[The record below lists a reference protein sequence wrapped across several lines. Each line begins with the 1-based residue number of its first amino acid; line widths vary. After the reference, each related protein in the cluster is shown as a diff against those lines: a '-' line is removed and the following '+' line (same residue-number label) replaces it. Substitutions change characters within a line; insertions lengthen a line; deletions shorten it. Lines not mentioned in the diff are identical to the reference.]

1 MARRLMEFCDRY
13 THHFVGQ
20 GRNSIGHARHYLTG
34 LLGTQRRKN
43 IETIE
48 NDVSGSDYQGME
60 QFISSSPWDHR
71 TLLDD
76 VSRDANELLG
86 DKKEAGFYIDE
97 SSFLKKG
104 TSSVG
109 VHRQWSGRAGKMEN
123 CQVAVFG
130 CLGRE
135 SDFALIDFRLF
146 LPESWTKD
154 SARCDKAKIPEDQRS
169 YKAKWELALEMV
181 ERARANGISFGWVG
195 VDSLYGHNNQFLNAL
210 EDAGERFMAD
220 VRKDYKIWT
229 ECPQLEIPAKP
240 ASQRGREC
248 KRARLKN
255 EKQKEKCLRVDEF
268 VEANFATRSRELFYR
283 QGSKGELCAG
293 IWVKD
298 VWVWEA
304 RWSGGPRKRRLVVR
318 QDEAGEFKYSLTN
331 LPSSQSWKR
340 LAYVQG
346 QRFWIE
352 HAFHEAKSQLGMAQ
366 YQVRVWNGWHHHMAL
381 IALATVFMSKVKAKS
396 KNSHPLLSYRDITE
410 LLDYYLP
417 RRSRDEQEVH
427 EQIKKRHEA
436 RQRDLDRRKKQKT
449 GIPRAPDLTK

>member
-1 MARRLMEFCDRY
+1 MARCLMEFCDRY
-13 THHFVGQ
+13 TRHFVGQ

-71 TLLDD
+71 ALLDD
-76 VSRDANELLG
+76 VAHDANELLG
-86 DKKEAGFYIDE
+86 DEKEAGFYIDE

-109 VHRQWSGRAGKMEN
+109 VQRQWSGRAGKVEN

-130 CLGRE
+130 CLGKE
-135 SDFALIDFRLF
+135 SDFALVDFRLF
-146 LPESWTKD
+146 LPESWTED
-154 SARCDKAKIPEDQRS
+154 SARCDKAKIPEDQRK

-181 ERARANGISFGWVG
+181 AGARANGMSFGWVG

-220 VRKDYKIWT
+220 VRKNYKIWT
-229 ECPQLEIPAKP
+229 ECPKLEVPAKP
-240 ASQRGREC
+240 ASQRGRRC
-248 KRARLKN
+248 KRARLRN
-255 EKQKEKCLRVDEF
+255 EKQKEKYVRVDEY
-268 VEANFATRSRELFYR
+268 VEANFATCHRDISYR
-283 QGSKGELCAG
+283 QGSKGELCAR

-331 LPSSQSWKR
+331 LPSTHGWKR

-381 IALATVFMSKVKAKS
+381 VALATVFMSKEKAKN
-396 KNSHPLLSYRDITE
+396 KHSHPLLSYRDITE
-410 LLDYYLP
+410 LLNYYLP
-417 RRSRDEQEVH
+417 RRSRDEEEVH
-427 EQIKKRHEA
+427 EQIKKRHKA
-436 RQRDLDRRKKQKT
+436 RQRDLDRRKKHKT
-449 GIPRAPDLTK
+449 GIPRVPI

>member
-1 MARRLMEFCDRY
+1 MEFCDRY

-71 TLLDD
+71 ALLDD
-76 VSRDANELLG
+76 VAHDANELLG
-86 DKKEAGFYIDE
+86 DEKEAGFYIDE

-109 VHRQWSGRAGKMEN
+109 VQRQWSGRAGKVEN

-135 SDFALIDFRLF
+135 SDFALVDFRLF
-146 LPESWTKD
+146 LPESWTGD
-154 SARCDKAKIPEDQRS
+154 SARCDKAKIPEDQRN

-181 ERARANGISFGWVG
+181 ERARGNGMNFGWVG

-220 VRKDYKIWT
+220 VRKDYKVWT
-229 ECPQLEIPAKP
+229 ECPKLEIPAKP
-240 ASQRGREC
+240 ASQRGKEY

-255 EKQKEKCLRVDEF
+255 EKQKEKCLRVDKY
-268 VEANFATRSRELFYR
+268 VEANFEARHRQMSYR
-283 QGSKGELCAG
+283 QGSKGKLCAR
-293 IWVKD
+293 IWVTE

-304 RWSGGPRKRRLVVR
+304 RWIGGPRKRRLVVR

-331 LPSSQSWKR
+331 LPSTQSWKR

-366 YQVRVWNGWHHHMAL
+366 YQVRVWSGWHHHMAL
-381 IALATVFMSKVKAKS
+381 VALATVFMSKEKVKN

-449 GIPRAPDLTK
+449 GIPRTSNLTK